1 MRRGADDVPEG
12 TADAAVR
19 GAAREAEHLG
29 RLRRDANEG
38 GFTAFVSSFR
48 AVFGPEVRTVWF
60 RSPNGEIGKP
70 LPRGVPF
77 SDPPPKPLGR
87 KGK

>member
-1 MRRGADDVPEG
+1 MRRGGDEVPKG
-12 TADAAVR
+12 TADAAVYE
-19 GAAREAEHLG
+19 GISDQQLA

-38 GFTAFVSSFR
+38 GFTAFVAAFR

-70 LPRGVPF
+70 LPRSVPF

-87 KGK
+87 RK